1 MESLFVV
8 LFLLICQVT
17 LGSESDESWSF
28 EEASLGWSS
37 EEDGTPRGDNS
48 RIYGGTEA
56 LPSKN

>member
-17 LGSESDESWSF
+17 SEEKWSF

-37 EEDGTPRGDNS
+37 EEDDSSGDKP

>member
-17 LGSESDESWSF
+17 SEEKWSF

-37 EEDGTPRGDNS
+37 EEDDGPGGNKPK
-48 RIYGGTEA
+48 IYGGTEA

>member
-17 LGSESDESWSF
+17 LGEESEESWSF

-37 EEDGTPRGDNS
+37 EEDGPDDKS

>member
-17 LGSESDESWSF
+17 LGEESEESWSF

-37 EEDGTPRGDNS
+37 EEDDGPGVGPK
-48 RIYGGTEA
+48 IYGGTEA

>member
-17 LGSESDESWSF
+17 LGEKSEESWSF

-37 EEDGTPRGDNS
+37 EEDDGLSVGPK
-48 RIYGGTEA
+48 IYGGTEA

>member
-1 MESLFVV
+1 MGEES
-8 LFLLICQVT
+8 
-17 LGSESDESWSF
+17 EESWSF